1 MCRFSNKC
9 INTITSLVFIYLWT
23 LTTYLSIYPYFAA
36 VQNFHSF
43 IRTVYVVCILPPN
56 NPFLPLRLSRP
67 PSSRPPSPVSWW
79 RRWWLWWWW
88 SLVWSLSLPL
98 PLRVDNLRQFCRRH
112 ADKCTHMRQTCTT
125 FAACLWSSAT
135 VVWGKCVFEYW
146 WIFIVTFYAK
156 RHQRFLGRLGI
167 CVIVSLL
174 FFFIFFH
181 W

>member
-98 PLRVDNLRQFCRRH
+98 PLRVDHLRQFCRRH

-125 FAACLWSSAT
+125 FAVCLWISAT
-135 VVWGKCVFEYW
+135 VVWGKCVFEFW

-174 FFFIFFH
+174 FFFIFH